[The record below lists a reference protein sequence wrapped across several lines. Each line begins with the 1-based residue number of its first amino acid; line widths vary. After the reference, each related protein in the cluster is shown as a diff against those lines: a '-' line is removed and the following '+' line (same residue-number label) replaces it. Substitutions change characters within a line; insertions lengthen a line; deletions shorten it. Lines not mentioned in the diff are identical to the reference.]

1 MTSEEFW
8 KDDPELFNSYR
19 TSFINKS
26 KNEIELWNYKCWV
39 QGFYNYEGNITS
51 ANKLSYE
58 ISLMLGNK
66 GQKAPKIEYPNKPH
80 NLQKEEQKQTK
91 EEIKEKNRK
100 QYFNDF
106 NYFATMKQR
115 FIEEVKEGK
124 R

>member
-1 MTSEEFW
+1 MTSDDFW
-8 KDDPELFNSYR
+8 NKDPELFNSYR
-19 TSFINKS
+19 TSFINK
-26 KNEIELWNYKCWV
+26 KKQQYEE
-39 QGFYNYEGNITS
+39 YNYLCWLNGLYVHDGNNIIRS
-51 ANKLSYE
+51 VFACEIGNMLGGKNKLPE
-58 ISLMLGNK
+58 
-66 GQKAPKIEYPNKPH
+66 QTYPEKPYD
-80 NLQKEEQKQTK
+80 LFGKEKKQTK